1 MFAWGQDEEEGAMFN
16 QNMTKESI
24 KLVLESI
31 RLANKDKEEF
41 LDLTSFMLSKGTTM
55 NLKLGDFTLDYISI
69 DISKGQQ
76 FSDNIIFIV
85 QGKLL
90 QFRQYKLRWQTDSA
104 NLLTLP

>member
-1 MFAWGQDEEEGAMFN
+1 M
-16 QNMTKESI
+16 
-24 KLVLESI
+24 VLTDHPH
-31 RLANKDKEEF
+31 KP
-41 LDLTSFMLSKGTTM
+41 G
-55 NLKLGDFTLDYISI
+55 
-69 DISKGQQ
+69 Q

>member
-1 MFAWGQDEEEGAMFN
+1 MYINPYKMDKKKEKILLKFGKHVKELRN
-16 QNMTKESI
+16 Q
-24 KLVLESI
+24 
-31 RLANKDKEEF
+31 
-41 LDLTSFMLSKGTTM
+41 
-55 NLKLGDFTLDYISI
+55 
-69 DISKGQQ
+69 QQ

>member
-1 MFAWGQDEEEGAMFN
+1 MN
-16 QNMTKESI
+16 
-24 KLVLESI
+24 KLI
-31 RLANKDKEEF
+31 I
-41 LDLTSFMLSKGTTM
+41 
-55 NLKLGDFTLDYISI
+55 ISI
-69 DISKGQQ
+69 LLLGHWTSSAANTDAYFFTNLTIDNGLGSNVTNSIVQDKYGFIWQQ